1 MDPFELVHQ
10 QYDQMIH
17 KIIHTL
23 RIYKNHSDYYQTGL
37 IALWEAHVKFDSE
50 KGSFTSF
57 AYSYIRGRILSELRR
72 EVRVEERGTVLE
84 NALLEE
90 GEHDMD
96 ALSMELLLSYC
107 TTLTDNQ
114 KKWVIAHSIH
124 MLSIKEIAFCEGV
137 SPEAVKKWRK
147 GAKERIRQAFINQT
161 FE

>member
-1 MDPFELVHQ
+1 
-10 QYDQMIH
+10 MIH

-23 RIYKNHSDYYQTGL
+23 RIYKNHSGYYQTGL
-37 IALWEAHVKFDSE
+37 IALWEAYVKFDPE

-57 AYSYIRGRILSELRR
+57 AYTYIRGRILSELRS
-72 EVRVEERGTVLE
+72 EVRVEERGAIME
-84 NALLEE
+84 EALMEV
-90 GEHDMD
+90 GEYDLD
-96 ALSMELLLSYC
+96 ALSMDLLLSYC

-114 KKWVIAHSIH
+114 KKWVVAHSIH
-124 MLSIKEIAFCEGV
+124 MLSIKEIAVCEGV